1 MVLIVSL
8 SIYLSIVCGL
18 TIYKINEKLNQ
29 HTAGRNVGAWR
40 CWWCWCDDPAA
51 AAVVVE
57 ARILLVGYIEV
68 RQVTLAGYNS
78 SGGATLVVRSQC
90 SITRES
96 IQRIVATSSALEA
109 LMW

>member
-1 MVLIVSL
+1 
-8 SIYLSIVCGL
+8 
-18 TIYKINEKLNQ
+18 
-29 HTAGRNVGAWR
+29 
-40 CWWCWCDDPAA
+40 
-51 AAVVVE
+51 VVVE

-78 SGGATLVVRSQC
+78 SGGATLVVLSQC

-109 LMW
+109 LDVMGVARATARSRRVADRSIDREKSRGGGEECSSQVLRCNVREVGGG